1 MNPFSHASSGINHP
15 KTFFKIKEQVT
26 ADCNIGLVTPLYADF
41 AMPGDVWHLYQNI
54 FIRTQPMLA
63 PLLTALNAKVRAWF
77 VPLRLMDD
85 NTELIITG
93 SKNGKFD
100 KDVVIPSYKKMFD
113 EATNYDV
120 DKFSILDYM
129 LSMPVG
135 NYENVKDEESQ
146 PAQYWLKAVAR
157 VWFDWYRDENLSEF
171 DDFEDFWD
179 TWKTSPGKIT
189 PFFANWKKDYFT
201 SALPF
206 QQKGIRPSF
215 DFAAI
220 NPLTG
225 TSVFDVA
232 FSNLPTVTGITG
244 TYLAANGPTSGYPI
258 WKSDGAL
265 YTTTNN
271 DAPRVETQGHSHSIN
286 ASGMKGAVDLS
297 AVGGSFTTTDLRL
310 MTQLQRV
317 MERLA
322 RCGSRYTEYLQSNFG
337 VSPADETLQ
346 RAQYLGGYTQPIIT
360 QEVLQTGTGDTPT
373 GTLRGKGISLSNNKM
388 PSFLVKEFGVII
400 VTIEVMPKANYTQGI
415 RRKYTYK
422 NRYDF
427 PNPSF
432 QNLSEQEIR
441 NGELYIDFSED
452 QDHTNDK
459 TFGFTEM
466 YNELRTGQ
474 DRLAGNMRSTMS
486 YWTLAR
492 YFAERPVLS
501 EKFVQAQDDF
511 TAPFAV
517 TDQPPLIVEMGNV
530 NGVYRN
536 LQKFGTPGYA
546 DHN

>member
-1 MNPFSHASSGINHP
+1 MNPFSYASSGVNHP

-26 ADCNIGLVTPLYADF
+26 ADCNIGHVTPLYADF

-100 KDVVIPSYKKMFD
+100 KDVVIPSFKKMFD
-113 EATNYDV
+113 DASNYSV

-135 NYENVKDEESQ
+135 NYQYVKDEESQ

-157 VWFDWYRDENLSEF
+157 IWFDWYRDENLSEYADF
-171 DDFEDFWD
+171 DDFWD

-225 TSVFDVA
+225 TSVFPVSSGQLSISAPALIDLYTAQPYTEHKLKSNGTNVTVNPA
-232 FSNLPTVTGITG
+232 FSADTGNDPMLLTG
-244 TYLAANGPTSGYPI
+244 T
-258 WKSDGAL
+258 
-265 YTTTNN
+265 
-271 DAPRVETQGHSHSIN
+271 VEQAGE
-286 ASGMKGAVDLS
+286 VDLS
-297 AVGGSFTTTDLRL
+297 SVGGSFTTTDLRL

-346 RAQYLGGYTQPIIT
+346 RAQYIGGYTQPIIT

-400 VTIEVMPKANYTQGI
+400 VTVEVMPKANYTQGI

-441 NGELYIDFSED
+441 NGELYIDFTED
-452 QDHTNDK
+452 EDHTNDK

-474 DRLAGNMRSTMS
+474 DRLAGNMRSTLS

-492 YFAERPVLS
+492 YFADRPVLS
-501 EKFVQAQDDF
+501 ENFVQAQDDF

-517 TDQPPLIVEMGNV
+517 TDEPPLIVEMGNV

>member
-1 MNPFSHASSGINHP
+1 MSIYSYASSGVNHP

-26 ADCNIGLVTPLYADF
+26 GDISIGKVTPLFADF
-41 AMPGDVWHLYQNI
+41 AMPGDVWHLHQNI

-77 VPLRLMDD
+77 VPLRLLDD

-100 KDVVIPSYKKMFD
+100 KDLVIPSFKKMFD
-113 EATNYDV
+113 EATDFNV
-120 DKFSILDYM
+120 DKYSILDYM
-129 LSMPVG
+129 LSLPVG
-135 NYENVKDEESQ
+135 NYQNIKDEDSQ

-171 DDFEDFWD
+171 DDFDDFWA
-179 TWKTSPGKIT
+179 TWKTKPGKIT

-201 SALPF
+201 SSLPF

-225 TSVFDVA
+225 TSIFPVTG
-232 FSNLPTVTGITG
+232 TVTESLPNTLFSG
-244 TYLAANGPTSGYPI
+244 ANGTGKVTTDSSGKLVYVPTSGNAIY
-258 WKSDGAL
+258 G
-265 YTTTNN
+265 TT
-271 DAPRVETQGHSHSIN
+271 SHTHTLDS
-286 ASGMKGAVDLS
+286 ASVDLS
-297 AVGGSFTTTDLRL
+297 SVGGSFTTTDLRL

-322 RCGSRYTEYLQSNFG
+322 RCGSRYTEYLQANFG

-360 QEVLQTGTGDTPT
+360 QEVLQSSTGDTPT
-373 GTLRGKGISLSNNKM
+373 GTLRGKGISLSENKM
-388 PSFLVKEFGVII
+388 PSFLVKEFGVIL

-415 RRKYTYK
+415 RRKFSYK

-441 NGELYIDFSED
+441 NGELYIDFSLD
-452 QDHTNDK
+452 NDHKNDK

-466 YNELRTGQ
+466 YNELRSGQ
-474 DRLAGNMRSTMS
+474 DRLCGNMRDTLS

-492 YFAERPVLS
+492 YFKDRPVLS

-511 TAPFAV
+511 SGPFAV
-517 TDQPPLIVEMGNV
+517 TDQPPLIVEMGNI

-536 LQKFGTPGYA
+536 LQKFGTPGFA